1 MSNDHSVSLQSS
13 GSVFYT
19 IDVTFLEQAPA
30 EEETLL
36 AGVEG
41 MIRQAAAQEGASLS
55 MNSPAPAA
63 YGNWIGKTINAELR
77 RGGQGRYISATV
89 IPNGESAYLLRLM
102 VPAPYLEEGDAV
114 RRQIARALVLTP
126 LGTASSAKSNQP
138 SAANAIVGKWIHS
151 DAGGSLEYQFLSDGS
166 FRYEGEMY
174 APGFAHIHIKAS
186 GAYQASGESIAVV
199 PNSVIANGSPG
210 TIVSSSGRYDV
221 QSDRIILRQEGSQ
234 SSTVFTRSR

>member
-1 MSNDHSVSLQSS
+1 LHLPFV
-13 GSVFYT
+13 
-19 IDVTFLEQAPA
+19 IDVTFLEKAPA
-30 EEETLL
+30 EEERLL

-41 MIRQAAAQEGASLS
+41 MIRQAAAQEGASVS
-55 MNSPAPAA
+55 MSSPAPAA

-89 IPNGESAYLLRLM
+89 IPNGESAYILRLM
-102 VPAPYLEEGDAV
+102 TPAPYLVEGDAV

-126 LGTASSAKSNQP
+126 LGMVSSAKSNQP
-138 SAANAIVGKWIHS
+138 SVANAIIGKWIHS

-174 APGFAHIHIKAS
+174 TPGFAQVHIKAS
-186 GAYQASGESIAVV
+186 GVYQASGNSIVV
-199 PNSVIANGSPG
+199 APNSAFANGSPG
-210 TIVSSSGRYDV
+210 TIVRSSGRYDT
-221 QSDRIILRQEGSQ
+221 QSDRITLRQEGSQ